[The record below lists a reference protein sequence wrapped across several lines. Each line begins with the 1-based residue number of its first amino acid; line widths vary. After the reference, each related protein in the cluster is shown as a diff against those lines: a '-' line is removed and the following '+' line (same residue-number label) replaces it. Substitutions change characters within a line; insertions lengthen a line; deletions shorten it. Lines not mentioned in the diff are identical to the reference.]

1 MSTVE
6 AFLLGA
12 LSAMFLTAAVFFLRF
27 WKQTRDRFFLAFA
40 ASFVV
45 EGLSRIAILF
55 VERPSQPYAGL
66 YVIRML
72 ASLLIVWAIL
82 QKNYGR
88 GR

>member
-1 MSTVE
+1 
-6 AFLLGA
+6 
-12 LSAMFLTAAVFFLRF
+12 MFLTAAVFFLRF
-27 WKQTRDRFFLAFA
+27 WKQTRDRFFLSFA
-40 ASFVV
+40 ASFLV
-45 EGLSRIAILF
+45 EGVSRVALLF
-55 VERPSQPYAGL
+55 IDRPSQPHAVM

>member
-27 WKQTRDRFFLAFA
+27 WKQTRDRFFLTFA
-40 ASFVV
+40 ASFAV
-45 EGLSRIAILF
+45 EGLSRVALLF
-55 VERPSQPYAGL
+55 VDRPSHPYAAL

-88 GR
+88 DR